1 MRAVGGYWR
10 PQAVIIFVVTLPNGF
25 APLPC
30 RCLRRQ
36 ATVPILLHIE
46 ALNEPLIEVQPVQVG
61 SVDGRLC
68 MINGEV
74 VRIGH

>member
-1 MRAVGGYWR
+1 MGLLRY
-10 PQAVIIFVVTLPNGF
+10 PVVACG
-25 APLPC
+25 
-30 RCLRRQ
+30 RQ
-36 ATVPILLHIE
+36 DTVPILLHIE